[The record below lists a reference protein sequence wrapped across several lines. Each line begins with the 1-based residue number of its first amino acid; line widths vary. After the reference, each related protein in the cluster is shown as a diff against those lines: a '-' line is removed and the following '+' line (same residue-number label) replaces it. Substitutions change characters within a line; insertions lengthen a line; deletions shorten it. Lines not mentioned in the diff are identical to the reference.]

1 MTWNDPSWKTA
12 AREYHVNRKARQQ
25 FYGSSRDS
33 RVNVFPE
40 NSGNSNGKAKA
51 GLAIKLTFFDE
62 CSAIASKRWLVKGV
76 VAFGETSSWIAPPG
90 KGKSA
95 LQTDISVNIAAGI
108 DWRGYRSKGPHG
120 VVYFAFERGD
130 LVKRR
135 LTAYARRHNLKALP
149 IAVASQIIDLMHPG
163 CVNVILETIRAAE
176 QRFGI
181 RVGYIVIDTFAK
193 GIAAGGGDEDK
204 ARDQNKCLT
213 NLRRLHERA
222 ELHVAIVGH
231 TGKDETRGS
240 RGSNA
245 HPADVDVQVQIS
257 GDEIKLAR
265 VIKGNDQPEGE
276 LTTFKLESAELGI
289 DEDGDPIKTAI
300 LSGEEIKVTP
310 KSASWP
316 RSLTQ
321 LFDAITTAS
330 VDDGFDHQ
338 IAGAGPTV
346 RAMHLDKV
354 RSVYKRN
361 YVTAPDAKNR
371 DAAVDKAM
379 GRALKQ
385 ARDSRLIAG
394 EHLLGRQIIWP
405 VKRDYS

>member
-1 MTWNDPSWKTA
+1 MSWADPSWKTA
-12 AREYHVNRKARQQ
+12 AREYHVNRRARQ
-25 FYGSSRDS
+25 YGSSGNS

-62 CSAIASKRWLVKGV
+62 CHAVASKRWLIKGV
-76 VAFGETSSWIAPPG
+76 AAIGETSSWIAPPG

-95 LQTDISVNIAAGI
+95 LQTDISVRHCRRHRLAGI
-108 DWRGYRSKGPHG
+108 PVERAPWRCLFCLR
-120 VVYFAFERGD
+120 
-130 LVKRR
+130 
-135 LTAYARRHNLKALP
+135 ARRPREAAADRLCQTAQPQSPP
-149 IAVASQIIDLMHPG
+149 IAVASQIIDLMHPVARRDPG
-163 CVNVILETIRAAE
+163 DHTAAE
-176 QRFGI
+176 KQFGI

-213 NLRRLHERA
+213 NLRRLHECA

-245 HPADVDVQVQIS
+245 HPADVDVQVLIS

-289 DEDGDPIKTAI
+289 DEDGDPINTAI
-300 LSGEEIKVTP
+300 LSGEEIKATP

-321 LFDAITTAS
+321 LFDAITTAT

-338 IAGAGPTV
+338 IAGACPMV
-346 RAMHLDKV
+346 RAVHLDKV

-385 ARDSRLIAG
+385 ARDSRLIGG

-405 VKRDYS
+405 AKRDYS

>member
-1 MTWNDPSWKTA
+1 MSWNDPSWKTA
-12 AREYHVNRKARQQ
+12 AREYHNIRIKAQQ
-25 FYGSSRDS
+25 YYGSSHG
-33 RVNVFPE
+33 VHVFPA
-40 NSGNSNGKAKA
+40 NAGNSNGKGKA

-62 CSAIASKRWLVKGV
+62 CSTAAPKRWLIKGV
-76 VAFGETSSWIAPPG
+76 VAIGETSSWIAPPG

-95 LQTDISVNIAAGI
+95 LQTDISVNIAAGM

-135 LTAYARRHNLKALP
+135 LTAYARRRNLKALP

-163 CVNVILETIRAAE
+163 CVEIILATILAAE

-257 GDEIKLAR
+257 GDEIKFAR

-276 LTTFKLESAELGI
+276 LTSFKLASAELGV
-289 DEDGDPIKTAI
+289 DEDGDTINTAI
-300 LSGEEIKVTP
+300 LSDEEIKTAP

-321 LFDAITTAS
+321 LFDAITTAT

-338 IAGAGPTV
+338 MAGAGPTV
-346 RAMHLDKV
+346 RAVHLDKV
-354 RSVYKRN
+354 RGVYKRN
-361 YVTAPDAKNR
+361 YVIAPDSKNR

-385 ARDSRLIAG
+385 ARDCRLICG